1 MATRTTAGAAEKRR
15 AILDAA
21 IRVFAERGFNH
32 CRVSDIAD
40 EAGVAYGL
48 VYHYFKSK
56 DAVLDEVFLE
66 RWGLMLEVIEQAT
79 ADEALTAREKLAKVA
94 TFIVESYGHRPDV
107 MQVVIVEVT
116 RQANTFGRRHWTTIQ
131 RGHAGIAQ
139 IVADAQERG
148 ELRSDIPP
156 SFAGIVFYGAIEQL
170 LTSWI
175 FGVLPAEPEDR
186 RRAVETLVETICGGL
201 DPREGQAAV
210 PGP

>member
-1 MATRTTAGAAEKRR
+1 MVARTSAAGAEKRR

-56 DAVLDEVFLE
+56 DGILDEVFLE
-66 RWGLMLEVIEQAT
+66 RWGLMLDVTRQA
-79 ADEALTAREKLAKVA
+79 AEDESLSAREKLAKVA
-94 TFIVESYGHRPDV
+94 TFIVESYGRHPDV

-116 RQANTFGRRHWTTIQ
+116 RQANTFGRKHWATIQ
-131 RGHAGIAQ
+131 DGHAGIAR
-139 IVADAQERG
+139 IVREAQTRG
-148 ELRSDIPP
+148 ELRPDIPP
-156 SFAGIVFYGAIEQL
+156 EFASVVFYGGIEQV

-175 FGVLPAEPEDR
+175 FDTMPSGPEDR
-186 RRAVETLVETICGGL
+186 RAAVRQLVETICGGL
-201 DPREGQAAV
+201 DAR
-210 PGP
+210 

>member
-1 MATRTTAGAAEKRR
+1 MATRPTAASVEKRR

-32 CRVSDIAD
+32 CRVSDVAD

-66 RWGLMLEVIEQAT
+66 RWGLMLEVIEEAK
-79 ADEALTAREKLAKVA
+79 ADDALTAREKLAKVA

-116 RQANTFGRRHWTTIQ
+116 RQANTFGRRHWAKIQ
-131 RGHAGIAQ
+131 EGHAGIAQ
-139 IVADAQERG
+139 IVEDAQARG
-148 ELRSDIPP
+148 ELRSDIPA
-156 SFAGIVFYGAIEQL
+156 SFAGIVFYGGIEQI
-170 LTSWI
+170 LTAWI
-175 FGVLPAEPEDR
+175 FDLMPAGPEDR
-186 RRAVETLVETICGGL
+186 RLAVETLVETICGGL
-201 DPREGQAAV
+201 DARP
-210 PGP
+210 